1 MKFLTTPIP
10 KDIEKLINLGMH
22 KQAKE
27 NILKRLKKPIPES
40 LKKRLKF
47 ELFRLDLLEKAY
59 PYSEKEAFELF
70 KKNFKSAKKQE
81 FETLL
86 ENGYIDFRFINGKK
100 RFQERFHYNV
110 GFTLNE
116 YKKRQKKDKNR
127 SDLRKLTNE
136 AIVRLL
142 KTKQE
147 KTYSVSAKISIK
159 RKNPK
164 DEDVSVWLPV
174 PFEKFQQTSVKITNA
189 SHDYVLSS
197 PKILQ
202 KTVHMKGKDTET
214 FWVEFSYNVSEWIGE
229 NSKYKYKPTKAD
241 LSEKPPHVLFTPYL
255 KEILQKILKGVK
267 PKNDY
272 EIAKNIYDYLTKNVY
287 YSYVLPYALYDN
299 IPEYVTTVFSGDC
312 GFYAITF
319 ITICRLAGIP
329 AKWQSG
335 WFATPYGASPH
346 DWALIYLKDF
356 GWIPVDLSFGGSRRD
371 NEEMRM
377 FYFGNLDGFR
387 MFANLD
393 FQADFYPKKKYFRND
408 PYDNQVGEMES
419 KDGYIIDT
427 ESEIEILTFKEIK

>member
-1 MKFLTTPIP
+1 F
-10 KDIEKLINLGMH
+10 
-22 KQAKE
+22 
-27 NILKRLKKPIPES
+27 KK
-40 LKKRLKF
+40 
-47 ELFRLDLLEKAY
+47 
-59 PYSEKEAFELF
+59 LF
-70 KKNFKSAKKQE
+70 KNAKKQE
-81 FETLL
+81 FEKLL
-86 ENGYIDFRFINGKK
+86 EDGYIDFRFINGEK

-110 GFTLNE
+110 GFTLKE
-116 YKKRQKKDKNR
+116 YKERQKKDKSRRN
-127 SDLRKLTNE
+127 LRKLTNDT
-136 AIVRLL
+136 IVRLL

-164 DEDVSVWLPV
+164 NEDVCVWLPV

-189 SHDYVLSS
+189 SHDYILSS
-197 PKILQ
+197 PTTLQ

-214 FWVEFSYNVSEWIGE
+214 FWVEFSYNISEWIGE

-255 KEILQKILKGVK
+255 KEVLQKILKAVK
-267 PKNDY
+267 PNNDY
-272 EIAKNIYDYLTKNVY
+272 EIAKSIYDYLTKNVY

-299 IPEYVTTVFSGDC
+299 IPEYVTTVFRGDC
-312 GFYAITF
+312 GFYAVTF
-319 ITICRLAGIP
+319 ITLCRLAGIP

-335 WFATPYGASPH
+335 WFATPSGASPH
-346 DWALIYLKDF
+346 DWALVYLKDF
-356 GWIPVDLSFGGSRRD
+356 GWVPADLSFGGSRRD

-393 FQADFYPKKKYFRND
+393 FQADFSPKKKYFRND

-427 ESEIEILTFKEIK
+427 ESEIEILSFKEVK